1 MKRIKLFENFS
12 LNKGPFLVM
21 GHDIERGEIF
31 PIRIFEDFKEAKGYL
46 LSNTLADIKTYSSI
60 DSWLDEKSSGEIN
73 SLEDFL
79 TMDPNSSLF
88 ESDFLY
94 SYEILKNSSDFG
106 GMDHIC
112 TEFEILQE
120 HYLQSLS
127 PEERRGYEAMGRL
140 KRKVI

>member
-1 MKRIKLFENFS
+1 
-12 LNKGPFLVM
+12 M
-21 GHDIERGEIF
+21 GHDIARGESF
-31 PIRIFEDFKEAKGYL
+31 PIRIFENFKEAKDYL
-46 LSNTLADIKTYSSI
+46 LSNTLSDIKTYSSI
-60 DSWLDEKSSGEIN
+60 DSWLEEKSSDEIN

-94 SYEILKNSSDFG
+94 SYEILNNSSSFG

-127 PEERRGYEAMGRL
+127 PEERREYEAMGRL
-140 KRKVI
+140 KRKII

>member
-21 GHDIERGEIF
+21 GHDIPRGESF
-31 PIRIFEDFKEAKGYL
+31 PIRIFEDFKEAEDYL

-60 DSWLDEKSSGEIN
+60 DKWLDEKSSGEIN
-73 SLEDFL
+73 SLGDFL
-79 TMDPNSSLF
+79 SMDPNSSLF
-88 ESDFLY
+88 DSDFFY
-94 SYEILKNSSDFG
+94 SYEILNNSSSFG

-120 HYLQSLS
+120 HYLQSLT
-127 PEERRGYEAMGRL
+127 PEERREYEAIGRV